1 MRIKALENVF
11 DSLRPQFEG
20 DGKLSLLWP
29 FFEGAE
35 TFFLTPHEKT
45 HQGAHIRDAMD
56 LKRLMI
62 FVDFALIPCVL
73 MACWNTGY
81 HAYLYEGLAGQAGG
95 ILGNVGALD
104 YILRGAWHFFPV
116 YFVTF
121 AVGGAWEGLFCV
133 VRKHEI
139 NEGFLVSSLLFP
151 LTLPPTI
158 PLWMV
163 ALGISFGIVIG
174 KEVFGGVGMNI
185 LNPAL
190 TARAFVFFTYPA
202 SISGAKIW
210 DAAGSPTPWQALTN
224 PGAYVVNGELATNAL
239 ADGYTGATPLL
250 AVSSGADGARALDML
265 AAQGWSWSDLFFG
278 FIPGSMGE
286 TSALACLIGAVF
298 LIATGLASWRTM
310 VGGVIG
316 LFGMASVFYFLIGG
330 GLPGMEPA
338 MVNPL
343 FTLPPW
349 YHLVIGSFAF
359 GIVFMATDPVS
370 SAVTPAGR
378 WLYGILI
385 GVLIVLIRVVNP
397 AYPEGVMLAILF
409 MNVFAPLLD
418 WVVVRRSAAR
428 RAKRLAGPAQGA
440 AAPAPQAAAAK

>member
-1 MRIKALENVF
+1 MKALEQVF
-11 DSLRPQFEG
+11 DKLRPNFEG
-20 DGKLSLLWP
+20 DGSLKLLWP
-29 FFEGAE
+29 FFEGVE
-35 TFFLTPHEKT
+35 TFFFTPGEAT
-45 HQGAHIRDAMD
+45 HQGAHVRDPMD

-62 FVDFALIPCVL
+62 FVDFALIPCIL

-81 HAYLYEGLAGQAGG
+81 HAYLYEGLAGAEGG
-95 ILGNVGALD
+95 ILGKVGALD

-116 YFVTF
+116 YFVTL
-121 AVGGAWEGLFCV
+121 AAGGFWEGLFCV

-151 LTLPPTI
+151 LTLPATI

-163 ALGISFGIVIG
+163 AMGITFGIVIG

-202 SISGAKIW
+202 FISGGQNSEGYGVW
-210 DAAGSPTPWQALTN
+210 DAAGAWSPLDWVTGAESVAATSLVN
-224 PGAYVVNGELATNAL
+224 PVT
-239 ADGYTGATPLL
+239 DGYTGATPLL
-250 AVSSGADGARALDML
+250 AVSGAGDGTRAIDALT
-265 AAQGWSWSDLFFG
+265 AQGWSWGDLFFG

-298 LIATGLASWRTM
+298 LIATGIASWRTM
-310 VGGVIG
+310 VGGVVG
-316 LFGMASVFYFLIGG
+316 LFAMSSVFYFGLSG
-330 GLPGMEPA
+330 GLPGIEPSA
-338 MVNPL
+338 FNPL
-343 FTLPPW
+343 FSLPPW

-370 SAVTPAGR
+370 SAVTPTGR
-378 WLYGILI
+378 WIYGILI
-385 GVLIVLIRVVNP
+385 GVLVVLIRVVNP

-409 MNVFAPLLD
+409 MNVFAPLID
-418 WVVVRRSAAR
+418 WVVVKRTTAR
-428 RAKRLAGPAQGA
+428 RARRLAA
-440 AAPAPQAAAAK
+440 A